1 MRHLKD
7 LPVLILGLGA
17 SGLAMARW
25 CARHGAQ
32 VTVADTRE
40 APALL
45 ATLRAELP
53 DVAFVGGP
61 FSAALIEGTP
71 IRAVYRSPGLSP
83 ATIAPVADAARAVG
97 LPVGGELDLFARALQ
112 DLRTVE
118 VPVVEAEPEVE
129 APAEAEPA
137 AEVPVEVAEPEAQA
151 ELALDVE
158 PPAAAPV
165 EAEASEAAE
174 VPESTGQV
182 EAAAQAPEAAETA
195 STVEATESTEATN
208 ATEAPATPGPTE
220 APAEPTTEGELAATP
235 AMAEAMPRNPS
246 LSIPVSP
253 PSDEAPNA
261 ETPNAETPEATA
273 ASPAPATVSRLPST
287 GKPYVPTAAKEAAEF
302 VAKIA
307 ELAASNPASAAVEE
321 EPTAQL
327 PLVPIEEPPAPKGYT
342 PAVLAITGTNGKT
355 TVTALT
361 GQLVER
367 AGKTV
372 AVAGNIGPTLLD
384 TLAAHIDAE
393 TLPDVWVL
401 ELSSFQLDGVQG
413 FEPTAA
419 TVLNLT
425 QDHLDWHGD
434 MPAYAAAKARI
445 FGAQGLMVLNRDD
458 PGVMAMLPAPVRVK
472 LQRPQ
477 IRTHITFGSAMPL
490 RPGDYG
496 IERVNGMTWLVRA
509 LEADET
515 QKRKRGAVVEE
526 EIFLQRLMPA
536 DALRIRG
543 RHNAMNALAAL
554 ALASA
559 ADCPLG
565 PMLYGLREYRG
576 EPHRVE
582 PIALVD
588 DVEYFDDSKGTNV
601 GATAAAL
608 SGLGE
613 DRRVVVILGGEG
625 KGQDFEP
632 LAEPVRQYARAVV
645 LIGRDAPLIEQAL
658 ASTGVSLMHAGSM
671 EEAVNLAAARA
682 NPGDAVLLSPAC
694 ASFDMFKDYEHRAAV
709 FREAVQTLADNPRE
723 SDSSNDS
730 DFSSGDPV

>member
-45 ATLRAELP
+45 ETLRAELP
-53 DVAFVGGP
+53 EVTFVGGP

-118 VPVVEAEPEVE
+118 VPAEADPETETPAEVELGAEP
-129 APAEAEPA
+129 
-137 AEVPVEVAEPEAQA
+137 PVEVAEPEAQA
-151 ELALDVE
+151 ELALEAE
-158 PPAAAPV
+158 PAEAAAPV
-165 EAEASEAAE
+165 EQAGVPPESAAAPVVTEAAE
-174 VPESTGQV
+174 APSEVPE
-182 EAAAQAPEAAETA
+182 
-195 STVEATESTEATN
+195 
-208 ATEAPATPGPTE
+208 
-220 APAEPTTEGELAATP
+220 PAEPIQGEPEGEPVP
-235 AMAEAMPRNPS
+235 AMAEAMPRDPS
-246 LSIPVSP
+246 LSVPVSP
-253 PSDEAPNA
+253 PADEAPA
-261 ETPNAETPEATA
+261 EQTPDAPA
-273 ASPAPATVSRLPST
+273 ASPGPAAASRLPST
-287 GKPYVPTAAKEAAEF
+287 GKPYMPTAAREAAEF

-307 ELAASNPASAAVEE
+307 ELSASNPASAAVEE

-434 MPAYAAAKARI
+434 MPAYASAKARI

-496 IERVNGMTWLVRA
+496 IERVNGMAWLVRA

-601 GATAAAL
+601 GATVAAL

-658 ASTGVSLMHAGSM
+658 SSTGVSLMHAGSM

-723 SDSSNDS
+723 AASSNDA
-730 DFSSGDPV
+730 DFSSSGDPV

>member
-17 SGLAMARW
+17 SGLAMTRW
-25 CARHGAQ
+25 CARHGAI

-40 APALL
+40 APAAL
-45 ATLRAELP
+45 ATLQAELP
-53 DVAFVGGP
+53 DVTFVGGP
-61 FSAALIEGTP
+61 FSAALVESTP

-83 ATIAPVADAARAVG
+83 ATIAPVVDAARAVG
-97 LPVGGELDLFARALQ
+97 LTVGGELDLFARALL

-118 VPVVEAEPEVE
+118 VPVLEAEPE
-129 APAEAEPA
+129 AEAEPA
-137 AEVPVEVAEPEAQA
+137 AEVPADIVAPEAQA

-158 PPAAAPV
+158 AAEVAPA
-165 EAEASEAAE
+165 ETEAAE
-174 VPESTGQV
+174 VAEVAEVAASTEQAEAVVPAETPEVPEAVEPVPADETT
-182 EAAAQAPEAAETA
+182 EAAAAPPATTEAAGAAAE
-195 STVEATESTEATN
+195 
-208 ATEAPATPGPTE
+208 PTE
-220 APAEPTTEGELAATP
+220 AEPAAIP
-235 AMAEAMPRNPS
+235 AMAEAMPRDPS
-246 LSIPVSP
+246 LSVPVPLP
-253 PSDEAPNA
+253 PEEAPAA
-261 ETPNAETPEATA
+261 EAQEVPP

-287 GKPYVPTAAKEAAEF
+287 GKPYVPSAAREAAEF

-307 ELAASNPASAAVEE
+307 ELSASNPASAAVEE
-321 EPTAQL
+321 EPTPQL

-384 TLAAHIDAE
+384 TLAAHIDAG
-393 TLPDVWVL
+393 TLPEVWVL

-445 FGAQGLMVLNRDD
+445 FGKQGLMVLNRDD
-458 PGVMAMLPAPVRVK
+458 AGVMAMLPPPVKVR

-477 IRTHITFGSAMPL
+477 IRTHVTFGSAMPL

-496 IERVNGMTWLVRA
+496 IERINGIAWLVRA

-515 QKRKRGAVVEE
+515 QKRKRGAVQEE
-526 EIFLQRLMPA
+526 EIFFQRLMPA

-554 ALASA
+554 ALATA

-582 PIALVD
+582 PIALID

-601 GATAAAL
+601 GATVAAL

-632 LAEPVRQYARAVV
+632 LAAPVGRYARAVV
-645 LIGRDAPLIEQAL
+645 LIGRDAPLIEAAL
-658 ASTGVSLMHAGSM
+658 ATTGVSLMHAASM
-671 EEAVNLAAARA
+671 PEAVKLAAARA

-694 ASFDMFKDYEHRAAV
+694 ASFDMFDDYEHRAAV
-709 FREAVQTLADNPRE
+709 FREAVQTLADDPRGPLQG
-723 SDSSNDS
+723 SSS
-730 DFSSGDPV
+730 EETL

>member
-1 MRHLKD
+1 MRHLRD

-25 CARHGAQ
+25 CARHGAV

-45 ATLRAELP
+45 ATLRAEWP
-53 DVAFVGGP
+53 EAAFIGGP
-61 FSAALIEGTP
+61 FSAALVEGTP

-83 ATIAPVADAARAVG
+83 ATIAPVVDAARAVG
-97 LPVGGELDLFARALQ
+97 LAIGGELDLFARALL

-118 VPVVEAEPEVE
+118 VPVVEAAPEVPDE
-129 APAEAEPA
+129 EPAVEVPAEAEAQGELPLGGEPA
-137 AEVPVEVAEPEAQA
+137 EAA
-151 ELALDVE
+151 DGT
-158 PPAAAPV
+158 AAAP
-165 EAEASEAAE
+165 SEEPAT
-174 VPESTGQV
+174 PEMPET
-182 EAAAQAPEAAETA
+182 PEAAEPVA
-195 STVEATESTEATN
+195 DADAAADVPETE
-208 ATEAPATPGPTE
+208 PATP
-220 APAEPTTEGELAATP
+220 AQ
-235 AMAEAMPRNPS
+235 AEAMPRDPS
-246 LSIPVSP
+246 LSVPAAP
-253 PSDEAPNA
+253 PEEEQQPSQEEAPAA
-261 ETPNAETPEATA
+261 EAQDAP
-273 ASPAPATVSRLPST
+273 SPAPVPAPASATVSRLPAP
-287 GKPYVPTAAKEAAEF
+287 GQAYVPTAAREAAEF

-307 ELAASNPASAAVEE
+307 ELSATNPASAAVEE
-321 EPTAQL
+321 EDTPQL
-327 PLVPIEEPPAPKGYT
+327 KLVPIEEPPAPKGYT
-342 PAVLAITGTNGKT
+342 PAVLAVTGTNGKT

-367 AGKTV
+367 AGKSM

-434 MPAYAAAKARI
+434 MPAYASAKARI
-445 FGAQGLMVLNRDD
+445 FGTQGLMVLNRDD
-458 PGVMAMLPAPVRVK
+458 PGVMAMLPAPVKVK

-477 IRTHITFGSAMPL
+477 IRAHVTFGAAMPL

-496 IERVNGMTWLVRA
+496 IERVNGMAWLVRA

-526 EIFLQRLMPA
+526 EIFLQRLLPA
-536 DALRIRG
+536 DVLRIRG

-559 ADCPLG
+559 AGCPLG

-582 PIALVD
+582 PIALID
-588 DVEYFDDSKGTNV
+588 EVEYFDDSKGTNV
-601 GATAAAL
+601 GATVAAL
-608 SGLGE
+608 NGLGE

-632 LAEPVRQYARAVV
+632 LAAPVAQYARAVV

-658 ASTGVSLMHAGSM
+658 AATGASLMHAASM
-671 EEAVNLAAARA
+671 QEAVKLAAARA

-709 FREAVQTLADNPRE
+709 FREAVQALEDDPHGAA
-723 SDSSNDS
+723 SSSNDA
-730 DFSSGDPV
+730 DFSSGGPV

>member
-17 SGLAMARW
+17 SGLAMTRW
-25 CARHGAQ
+25 CARHGAV

-53 DVAFVGGP
+53 GVTFVGGP
-61 FSAALIEGTP
+61 FTAALVEGTP

-83 ATIAPVADAARAVG
+83 ATIALVADAARAVG
-97 LPVGGELDLFARALQ
+97 LPVGGELDLFARALL

-118 VPVVEAEPEVE
+118 VPVVEAEPEPEAAPEAE
-129 APAEAEPA
+129 AP
-137 AEVPVEVAEPEAQA
+137 VETAEPEAQA
-151 ELALDVE
+151 QLPLDE
-158 PPAAAPV
+158 PAPAEQAEAVAEPVQEPEPV
-165 EAEASEAAE
+165 ETETPE
-174 VPESTGQV
+174 V
-182 EAAAQAPEAAETA
+182 AAET
-195 STVEATESTEATN
+195 V
-208 ATEAPATPGPTE
+208 PAQ
-220 APAEPTTEGELAATP
+220 
-235 AMAEAMPRNPS
+235 AEAMPRDPS
-246 LSIPVSP
+246 MSVAVPLPPEAAEVVEPVAEP
-253 PSDEAPNA
+253 APEATEA
-261 ETPNAETPEATA
+261 MAETPEVPVVVPEA
-273 ASPAPATVSRLPST
+273 PAPATASRLPST
-287 GKPYVPTAAKEAAEF
+287 GKPYVPTAAREAAEF

-307 ELAASNPASAAVEE
+307 EISATNPASAAVEE
-321 EPTAQL
+321 ESPQL
-327 PLVPIEEPPAPKGYT
+327 ELAPIVEPEAPKGYT

-355 TVTALT
+355 TVTSLT

-384 TLAAHIDAE
+384 TLSAHMDAD

-401 ELSSFQLDGVQG
+401 ELSSFQLDGVQD

-445 FGAQGLMVLNRDD
+445 FGAHGLMILNRDD
-458 PGVMAMLPAPVRVK
+458 VGVMAMLPAPVRVK

-477 IRTHITFGSAMPL
+477 IRTHVTFGAAMPL

-496 IERVNGMTWLVRA
+496 IERVNGMAWLVRA

-565 PMLYGLREYRG
+565 PMLYGLREYHG

-582 PIALVD
+582 PIAIVD
-588 DVEYFDDSKGTNV
+588 EVEYFDDSKGTNV
-601 GATAAAL
+601 GATVAAL
-608 SGLGE
+608 IGLGE
-613 DRRVVVILGGEG
+613 ERRVVVILGGDG

-645 LIGRDAPLIEQAL
+645 LIGRDAPIIEAAL
-658 ASTGVSLMHAGSM
+658 ASTGVSLLHAASM
-671 EEAVNLAAARA
+671 DEAVKLASARA

-694 ASFDMFKDYEHRAAV
+694 ASFDMFKDYAHRAEV
-709 FREAVQTLADNPRE
+709 FREAVQAYEDNPRGMG
-723 SDSSNDS
+723 DSTTEDT
-730 DFSSGDPV
+730 V